1 MSVQRLKFM
10 KLNPKQIAEW
20 FRSQAKQFN
29 KIADQVEATFKVQPR
44 GDINEI
50 EVPDELAEA
59 APLSSNGTVTA
70 AQFEAAVR
78 NGRGR
83 LNQFAERLST
93 TEDVLRGLLEPAS
106 KVYIASAGWVRIRE

>member
-1 MSVQRLKFM
+1 M

-44 GDINEI
+44 GDIAEI
-50 EVPDELAEA
+50 EMPDNLAET
-59 APLSSNGTVTA
+59 APLSNNGTVTA

-78 NGRGR
+78 SGKGRIK
-83 LNQFAERLST
+83 NFAERLNTS
-93 TEDVLRGLLEPAS
+93 EEELRRLLHPAS
-106 KVYIASAGWVRIRE
+106 RVRMASRGWLEVSD